1 MMILNI
7 MSLVDEE
14 IDAKIKEY
22 TEKNNQENEN
32 IYKNDENKE
41 NEKSDINYEKEIE
54 KNIQI
59 IEKKDDEHKKYIK
72 INSNGHFKPKESI
85 QIEIY
90 IPKNEDEKKEFQ
102 KIRRNIIKSY
112 FKIYISFI

>member
-41 NEKSDINYEKEIE
+41 NEKSDI
-54 KNIQI
+54 I
-59 IEKKDDEHKKYIK
+59 IMKKKLKKI
-72 INSNGHFKPKESI
+72 F
-85 QIEIY
+85 
-90 IPKNEDEKKEFQ
+90 
-102 KIRRNIIKSY
+102 R
-112 FKIYISFI
+112 